1 MSNLVS
7 LAGSVGGVASAAG
20 ELASILTGPLADSWW
35 GSLRQAS
42 FGGVPF
48 AVIGTNTRFGTRNV
62 VHEYPFRDDAWVE
75 ELGKL
80 PRRFEIVGFLIENSL
95 VYGRLPGVPASVIAQ
110 RDRLVEAC
118 ENGAQTLVHPTFG
131 RIDNVA
137 CLDSEVSESVE
148 HGRVIM
154 VRFVFLRQRE
164 RVCPSV
170 ETNTKSLLDRIAD
183 SLGLSAELD
192 FAKSVAVDVQK
203 GAAVVQSAVNT
214 AIGWYQVAQTA
225 INDVRRF
232 FNAVSTLSGNFG
244 RFFGGGN
251 TGFAGSNQKTPSG
264 TTAVQLLESD
274 AQARAAAQSAAN
286 AVQAAAAN
294 PADSSGLGGAAQ
306 TFVAAVLATATDP
319 ADGIRMLMNLAA
331 YIPSSTFTNS
341 PIGSAMQTMQTSVA
355 ALFRR
360 TAIAG
365 LARAVAS
372 WQPASFDDAQTM
384 MQSVTALLDAEIE
397 TAADSED
404 DNSYAALRQMRNA
417 VVQDLQAR
425 GGGLPALTTFEF
437 NGSLPALVLAHRIY
451 GDAGRADQLVQ
462 QVQPVN
468 PLFMPVTFE
477 ALTS

>member
-1 MSNLVS
+1 MSLRNLVS
-7 LAGSVGGVASAAG
+7 MAGSVGGVASAAG
-20 ELASILTGPLADSWW
+20 ELASILSGPLAGSWW

-42 FGGVPF
+42 FGKVPF

-62 VHEYPFRDDAWVE
+62 VHEYPFRDDVWVE
-75 ELGKL
+75 EIGKL
-80 PRRFEIVGFLIENSL
+80 PRRFEIVGFLIENSQ
-95 VYGRLPGVPASVIAQ
+95 VYGGGPVIAQ

-131 RIDNVA
+131 TIDNVA
-137 CLDSEVSESVE
+137 CLDSEASESLE

-164 RVCPSV
+164 RICP
-170 ETNTKSLLDRIAD
+170 NTSANTTSLLQSAASAIGLGAVADFVTDVAIA
-183 SLGLSAELD
+183 
-192 FAKSVAVDVQK
+192 VQK
-203 GAAVVQSAVNT
+203 GAIVVQTAVNT
-214 AIGWYQVAQTA
+214 AIGWYQVAQTY

-232 FNAVSTLSGNFG
+232 FNTVSTLRGNFG

-251 TGFAGSNQKTPSG
+251 VGFAGSNQKAPSG
-264 TTAVQLLESD
+264 TTAVQLLQND
-274 AQARAAAQSAAN
+274 AQARAAAQSAAA

-294 PADSSGLGGAAQ
+294 PADGTALGAAAR

-319 ADGIRMLMNLAA
+319 ADGIRILMNLAA
-331 YIPSSTFTNS
+331 YTPSSTFTNS
-341 PIGSAMQTMQTSVA
+341 PIGSAMQAMQTSVA

-365 LARAVAS
+365 LAQAVAS

-384 MQSVTALLDAEIE
+384 MQNVTALLDVEIE
-397 TAADSED
+397 TAADSGD

-417 VVQDLQAR
+417 VVQDLQTR
-425 GGGLPALTTFEF
+425 GGGLATLTTFEF
-437 NGSLPALVLAHRIY
+437 NGNLPALVLAHRIY

-468 PLFMPVTFE
+468 PLFMPATFD

>member
-1 MSNLVS
+1 MSLSNLVS

-20 ELASILTGPLADSWW
+20 DLASILTGPLAGSWW

-48 AVIGTNTRFGTRNV
+48 AVVGTNTRFGTRNV
-62 VHEYPFRDDAWVE
+62 VHEYPFRDDAWAE

-80 PRRFEIVGFLIENSL
+80 PRRFEIVGFLIENSQ
-95 VYGRLPGVPASVIAQ
+95 VYGGGPVIAQ

-118 ENGAQTLVHPTFG
+118 ENGAQTLIHPTFG

-137 CLDSEVSESVE
+137 CLDSEASESLE

-154 VRFVFLRQRE
+154 VRFVFLRQSR
-164 RVCPSV
+164 RVFPNVS
-170 ETNTKSLLDRIAD
+170 TDTTSLLQSAASAIGLGAIAD
-183 SLGLSAELD
+183 
-192 FAKSVAVDVQK
+192 FAIDVATAVQM
-203 GAAVVQSAVNT
+203 GAIIVQTSVNT
-214 AIGWYQVAQTA
+214 AIGWYQLAQTY

-232 FNAVSTLSGNFG
+232 FNAVSTLRGNFG

-251 TGFAGSNQKTPSG
+251 TGFAGSNQKAPSG
-264 TTAVQLLESD
+264 TTAVQLLQGD
-274 AQARAAAQSAAN
+274 AQARAAAQSAAS

-294 PADSSGLGGAAQ
+294 PADGSGLGAAAQ

-319 ADGIRMLMNLAA
+319 ADGIRILMNLAA
-331 YIPSSTFTNS
+331 YTPSSTFTSS
-341 PIGSAMQTMQTSVA
+341 PIGSAMQSMQTSVA

-365 LARAVAS
+365 LAQAVAS

-384 MQSVTALLDAEIE
+384 MQNVTALLDAEIE
-397 TAADSED
+397 TAADSGD

-425 GGGLPALTTFEF
+425 GGGLAALTRFEF
-437 NGSLPALVLAHRIY
+437 NGNLPALVLAHRIY
-451 GDAGRADQLVQ
+451 GDAGRADQLVL

-468 PLFMPVTFE
+468 PLFMPATFD